1 MHYTHLAKEER
12 YYLWQA
18 LKSGKSM
25 RVAAKEIGR
34 NVSTV
39 SRELLV
45 TRGRGD
51 IATNRRMP
59 KAVKGRPVR
68 KKNESLQRHGS
79 RLSRDC
85 ALITALSKSL
95 ACLLC
100 KG

>member
-39 SRELLV
+39 SRELARN
-45 TRGRGD
+45 TGGAG
-51 IATNRRMP
+51 I
-59 KAVKGRPVR
+59 
-68 KKNESLQRHGS
+68 SLQTGG
-79 RLSRDC
+79 C
-85 ALITALSKSL
+85 QKP
-95 ACLLC
+95 
-100 KG
+100 